1 MKFEKS
7 DIKNLFVKVC
17 INEYPSFE
25 SRGWNIVPRLY
36 RREDLTNWA
45 KEAFERNEMNFYC
58 EPVDERNPYGKLRL
72 SDPKYT
78 YKLKRDLS
86 EEEFEIL
93 FSK

>member
-1 MKFEKS
+1 M
-7 DIKNLFVKVC
+7 
-17 INEYPSFE
+17 
-25 SRGWNIVPRLY
+25 
-36 RREDLTNWA
+36 A